1 MSARVVRIFFD
12 QPLGVFLRA
21 TRAHVEGG
29 GERRMYQATRLCI
42 MDESR
47 LVEVMAIERVI
58 KYLPI
63 GAIVGE

>member
-1 MSARVVRIFFD
+1 MRRASFFD

-21 TRAHVEGG
+21 TRAQVEGC

-42 MDESR
+42 MDESQV
-47 LVEVMAIERVI
+47 VEAVAIECVI
-58 KYLPI
+58 KYLPF

>member
-1 MSARVVRIFFD
+1 
-12 QPLGVFLRA
+12 
-21 TRAHVEGG
+21 
-29 GERRMYQATRLCI
+29 MYQATRLCI